1 MFGQLG
7 LMNACSVRDTIM
19 QHENLQRL
27 GCQVIMFIGT
37 DVRAV
42 VVSESQP

>member
-7 LMNACSVRDTIM
+7 LINDYSILETIM

>member
-7 LMNACSVRDTIM
+7 LIYACSVLDTIM